1 MMKYRKGEFAYVLV
15 ACLFLGLVIF
25 PLYSVEASEKTLP
38 SGLPYGD
45 LPDAVERYVKEHEET
60 TCGMNVIVYDRDGT
74 IYERAFGYMDKESS
88 LQSDLN
94 TVYEWGSI
102 SKLLIWVS
110 VMQLYE
116 AGKIDLYADI
126 RVYLPE
132 GFLKNLSFD
141 EPITMLDLM
150 NHQAGFEDM
159 YFIQTA
165 DLGEM
170 KSLEEVLRTRQPKQ
184 VYRPGEHTAYSNWGA
199 ALAAYIVE
207 RVSGM
212 DYAAYVHKNIFE
224 PLHMEHTSI
233 SADYSDNQW
242 VYDKRLT
249 LKCYNTAGEKIEGPG
264 LYYIFFYPAGS
275 AMGTISDLA
284 TFARALT
291 PDKNNPSPLFKN
303 PKTLEKMLT
312 PTSFYGST
320 TVPKNKHGF
329 FASQYG
335 IETVGHGGNTFGCS
349 SMLQFD
355 PASGIGMVVMTNQA
369 HENIF
374 NYDMY
379 EIVFGKFTDSEP
391 AKKKRE
397 LPKGLVLNTR
407 GIMNGPLSFVGALS
421 VMRYSEEDLDQWWYV
436 ENGLVETPFSDFFI
450 STPKALTNI
459 LCMVFF
465 AIAGLYGLLRLVIGR
480 LILDP
485 IRKKKGTF
493 STGPLRKDGDLLSG
507 SMALTLMNLV
517 FFFLRLLE
525 GFRTGDIGSPASYQ
539 IRSALFGILAIL
551 MVAVMWKA
559 REHYGAVA
567 TKKEKREFTM
577 MSLLAIVQCLV
588 IASFELY
595 QFWAI

>member
-1 MMKYRKGEFAYVLV
+1 MKYRKGEFAYVLV

-264 LYYIFFYPAGS
+264 LYYIFFLSRGQCHGDDLRSCDVCTSVDAG
-275 AMGTISDLA
+275 
-284 TFARALT
+284 
-291 PDKNNPSPLFKN
+291 
-303 PKTLEKMLT
+303 
-312 PTSFYGST
+312 
-320 TVPKNKHGF
+320 
-329 FASQYG
+329 
-335 IETVGHGGNTFGCS
+335 
-349 SMLQFD
+349 
-355 PASGIGMVVMTNQA
+355 
-369 HENIF
+369 
-374 NYDMY
+374 
-379 EIVFGKFTDSEP
+379 
-391 AKKKRE
+391 
-397 LPKGLVLNTR
+397 
-407 GIMNGPLSFVGALS
+407 
-421 VMRYSEEDLDQWWYV
+421 
-436 ENGLVETPFSDFFI
+436 
-450 STPKALTNI
+450 
-459 LCMVFF
+459 
-465 AIAGLYGLLRLVIGR
+465 
-480 LILDP
+480 
-485 IRKKKGTF
+485 
-493 STGPLRKDGDLLSG
+493 
-507 SMALTLMNLV
+507 
-517 FFFLRLLE
+517 
-525 GFRTGDIGSPASYQ
+525 
-539 IRSALFGILAIL
+539 
-551 MVAVMWKA
+551 
-559 REHYGAVA
+559 
-567 TKKEKREFTM
+567 
-577 MSLLAIVQCLV
+577 
-588 IASFELY
+588 
-595 QFWAI
+595 